1 MKTTTL
7 LVLAAGIGSRFGG
20 IKQLETVADNGETI
34 LDYSIYDAVEA
45 GFEKIVFIVNRSILD
60 DFKRIFEPR
69 LPHLND
75 VTFLCQD
82 IESDIRKKPW
92 GTADAVFTGRNVID
106 ENFCMINADDYYGK
120 GAFRIISKHLQPPE
134 EPEFS
139 MVGYRLDRTLSSH
152 GSVSRGQCSVNNQGF
167 LNSVVER
174 TGILSENGEISCNK
188 IEEIYPAL
196 NADSI
201 VSMNFWGFTPS
212 IFGFLEERFEVF
224 LSRFGSD
231 PAAEFYINDVVN
243 WSLQKNRSRVRVFE
257 AEDDWMGITY
267 REDKAEVS
275 RRLLEMR
282 QNGLYPERLW

>member
-20 IKQLETVADNGETI
+20 IKQLETVADNNEMI

-60 DFKRIFEPR
+60 DFRRIFEPR
-69 LPHLND
+69 LRHVKD
-75 VTFLCQD
+75 VIFLCQD

-92 GTADAVFTGRNVID
+92 GTADAVFTGRNEID

-120 GAFRIISKHLQPPE
+120 GAFQILSKHLKSPE

-139 MVGYRLDRTLSSH
+139 MVGYRLDRTLSNH
-152 GSVSRGQCSVNNQGF
+152 GSVSRGQCSVNKQGF

-174 TGILSENGEISCNK
+174 TGILSENGEISCSK
-188 IEEIYPAL
+188 IDKTYPAL
-196 NADSI
+196 KADSI

-212 IFGFLEERFEVF
+212 IFGFIEERFETF
-224 LSRFGSD
+224 LSEFGSD
-231 PAAEFYINDVVN
+231 PVAEFYINDVVN
-243 WSLQKNRSRVRVFE
+243 WSLLKNLSRVRVFE
-257 AEDDWMGITY
+257 TKDDWMGITY